1 MLLEVGC
8 DHLLP
13 HPSQFTIFT
22 HLIYCVHA
30 YFLFQTPWEGGQY
43 KLRMIFKDDY
53 PSSPPKCKFEPPLF
67 HPNVYPSGN
76 NLISLKGKYIDI
88 FRYFMALINSA
99 VEFLSMSLVCPGLV
113 SCLETK
119 ILDSGT

>member
-1 MLLEVGC
+1 
-8 DHLLP
+8 
-13 HPSQFTIFT
+13 
-22 HLIYCVHA
+22 
-30 YFLFQTPWEGGQY
+30 
-43 KLRMIFKDDY
+43 
-53 PSSPPKCKFEPPLF
+53 
-67 HPNVYPSGN
+67 
-76 NLISLKGKYIDI
+76 LKGKYIDI